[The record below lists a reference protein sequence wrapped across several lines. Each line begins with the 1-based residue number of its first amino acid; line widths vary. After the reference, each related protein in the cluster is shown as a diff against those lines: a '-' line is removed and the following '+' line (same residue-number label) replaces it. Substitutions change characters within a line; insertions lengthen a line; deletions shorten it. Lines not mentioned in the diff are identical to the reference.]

1 MAENINVLIDFDVRS
16 TFFKTAI
23 RFIDY
28 ELIEG
33 DIFEFGVYTGRSLA
47 LLSYFHEKSK
57 ESIHKLNFNRK
68 IVGFDSFEGLP
79 DSDNHPRWKKNMFGV
94 NHSYHPMCKIGDKV
108 TYDTIYNLFEN
119 YNLPKPNIEVGDFS
133 NTINT
138 LIPLKYQKAAL
149 IHIDCDLY
157 MSTKMALDG
166 ITPRLQE
173 GTLLVFDD
181 WFNFK
186 ANKNKGE
193 QKAFYEYFGN
203 QTIWDYVEY
212 QNYATFGKSFIVTN
226 KISLGT

>member
-1 MAENINVLIDFDVRS
+1 MTENINLLIDFDVRS

-57 ESIHKLNFNRK
+57 ESIHKLSFDRK

-79 DSDNHPRWKKNMFGV
+79 DSDNHPRWKKNMFNI
-94 NHSYHPMCKIGDKV
+94 NHSYHPFSKIGDKV
-108 TYDTIYNLFEN
+108 SADTIYSLFKN
-119 YNLPKPNIEVGDFS
+119 YSLPTPNIEIGEYSVTLS
-133 NTINT
+133 K
-138 LIPLKYQKAAL
+138 LIPVKYKKAAL

-157 MSTKMALDG
+157 MSTKIVLDN
-166 ITPRLQE
+166 ISPTLQE

-186 ANKNKGE
+186 GNKNKGE
-193 QKAFYEYFGN
+193 QKAFYEFFTN
-203 QTIWDYVEY
+203 QTKWDFIEY
-212 QNYATFGKSFIVTN
+212 QTYATFGKSFIVTN
-226 KISLGT
+226 KISSET